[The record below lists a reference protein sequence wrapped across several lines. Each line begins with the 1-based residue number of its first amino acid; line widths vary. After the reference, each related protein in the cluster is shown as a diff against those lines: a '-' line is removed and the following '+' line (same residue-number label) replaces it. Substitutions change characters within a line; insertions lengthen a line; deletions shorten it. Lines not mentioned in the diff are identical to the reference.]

1 MWVEGQTAGARLGLP
16 VGGRAQLSQGDR
28 HRTAQVDQRH
38 GLHVDADDG
47 AGARGL
53 HGSNKRRDRGLSLSA
68 IYDVSDRHDA
78 RLAQVAAHPL
88 CLLAGHRRN
97 QPKRQFSLILGN
109 GRQHLQDGGGGGY
122 TGCRHKEVVAIAV
135 QGHAC
140 GLGLAQDPEEVG
152 RQGGR
157 HGRILP
163 WFKMFGGP
171 PPRNRSSVSSRP

>member
-1 MWVEGQTAGARLGLP
+1 M
-16 VGGRAQLSQGDR
+16 
-28 HRTAQVDQRH
+28 DQRH

-97 QPKRQFSLILGN
+97 QPKRQLGPVR
-109 GRQHLQDGGGGGY
+109 GD
-122 TGCRHKEVVAIAV
+122 
-135 QGHAC
+135 
-140 GLGLAQDPEEVG
+140 G
-152 RQGGR
+152 RQGGQGGGAG
-157 HGRILP
+157 GRA
-163 WFKMFGGP
+163 G
-171 PPRNRSSVSSRP
+171 R